1 MYLLFPSLLSF
12 YLINCEKE
20 IHSLQF
26 VSKKMQRQIRKLM
39 KGYRLGFWSEAIGR
53 RCEKSEERCYV
64 WIGNQS
70 FTTGNFIQVVIYF
83 YLVTSSRYI
92 RLLYFFWPS
101 SDPGL
106 CTSIEERF
114 LKFYWRNILDN
125 SKNSLFLFHIFGVRR
140 PLKALEPRGSDP
152 NFTGSR
158 LVFWI

>member
-1 MYLLFPSLLSF
+1 
-12 YLINCEKE
+12 
-20 IHSLQF
+20 
-26 VSKKMQRQIRKLM
+26 MQRQIRKLM

-140 PLKALEPRGSDP
+140 PLKALDP
-152 NFTGSR
+152 
-158 LVFWI
+158 WIWIRFEFYRIRFRASFLDLGHQWNVCHQKYENKKEDL